1 MQDLEYEINVLK
13 KIVSYNTDSVTKTY
27 YRECAEVIADE
38 AEKIGLK
45 AEIFDA
51 KDKAKDHLPRPNVVA
66 TLDVGAPKTLLCIA
80 HFDIVPA
87 GNGWKYD
94 PFTLTLENG
103 KAYGRGAADDKSAI
117 ATLFGAARKVGK
129 SAKMNMKILATVD
142 EEVGGE
148 LGLGYLIND
157 IGIKG
162 DEALI
167 VDAGTEI
174 LSIGASGIVSGTITV
189 RGIQG
194 HAGYP
199 HKALNALEGMCKLVV
214 KLEEFKN
221 FRENKLSKFDAPPGS
236 YKPKVWGRFSVT
248 MLEAGIKSNII
259 PGVATSTFDMRLIPE
274 ENEFKAREELEK
286 FLSKVDLGDP
296 RYKIELNINLSGGNY
311 YTDPSLPLVQNF
323 KKAIENVTRKVIPV
337 AAELGGNDGR
347 YTSAKGIPTI
357 CYGPIR
363 NDTNFHG
370 VNEFVWLEDIRT
382 VRDVICWYLTH

>member
-1 MQDLEYEINVLK
+1 MEDIEYEINVLK
-13 KIVSYNTDSVTKTY
+13 KIVSYNTDSVTKSY
-27 YRECAEVIADE
+27 YRECAEAIAEE

-45 AEIFDA
+45 TEIYDA
-51 KDKAKDHLPRPNVVA
+51 RNKAKDGLPRPNVVA
-66 TLDVGAPKTLLCIA
+66 TLDVGASKTILCIA
-80 HFDIVPA
+80 HYDIVPA

-94 PFTLTLENG
+94 PFKLTVEG
-103 KAYGRGAADDKSAI
+103 GRAYGRGAADDKSAI
-117 ATLFGAARKVGK
+117 ATLLGAAKKVGK
-129 SAKMNMKILATVD
+129 SAKMNMKILATAD

-157 IGIKG
+157 VGIGG
-162 DEALI
+162 NEALI

-189 RGIQG
+189 KGIQG

-199 HKALNALEGMCKLVV
+199 HKALNAVEGLCKLVTN
-214 KLEEFKN
+214 LEKFKN

-248 MLEAGIKSNII
+248 MLQAGMKSNII
-259 PGVATSTFDMRLIPE
+259 PGSATATFDMRLLPE
-274 ENEFKAREELEK
+274 EDEDKARMELEE
-286 FLSKVDLGDP
+286 FISKVDLGDS
-296 RYKIELNINLSGGNY
+296 RYKVELNISLSGGNY
-311 YTDPSLPLVQNF
+311 FTDPSLPLVQNF
-323 KKAIENVTRKVIPV
+323 RAAIEKVTGKTIPI

-370 VNEFVWLEDIRT
+370 VNEFVWLEDIKS
-382 VRDVICWYLTH
+382 VRDAICWYLTH

>member
-1 MQDLEYEINVLK
+1 MQDIEYEINVLK
-13 KIVSYNTDSVTKTY
+13 KIVSYNTDSVTKSY
-27 YRECAEVIADE
+27 YRECAETIAEE

-45 AEIFDA
+45 TEIYDA
-51 KDKAKDHLPRPNVVA
+51 RHKAKDNLPRPNVVA
-66 TLDVGAPKTLLCIA
+66 TLDVGAPKTILCIA
-80 HFDIVPA
+80 HYDIVPA

-94 PFTLTLENG
+94 PFTLTVEG
-103 KAYGRGAADDKSAI
+103 GRAYGRGAADDKSAI
-117 ATLFGAARKVGK
+117 ATLLGAARKVGK
-129 SAKMNMKILATVD
+129 SAKMNMKILATAD

-157 IGIKG
+157 VGISG

-189 RGIQG
+189 KGIQG

-199 HKALNALEGMCKLVV
+199 HKALNAVEGLCRLVTDLEK
-214 KLEEFKN
+214 FKS

-248 MLEAGIKSNII
+248 MLQAGMKSNII
-259 PGVATSTFDMRLIPE
+259 PGVATATFDMRLLPE
-274 ENEFKAREELEK
+274 EDEAKAKMELEE
-286 FLSKVDLGDP
+286 FISKVNLGDP
-296 RYKIELNINLSGGNY
+296 RYKVELNISLSGGNY
-311 YTDPSLPLVQNF
+311 FTDPSLPLVQNF
-323 KKAIENVTRKVIPV
+323 RKAIEKVTGKAIPI

-370 VNEFVWLEDIRT
+370 VNEFVWLEDIKS
-382 VRDVICWYLTH
+382 VRDTICWYITH

>member
-1 MQDLEYEINVLK
+1 MQDLEYEVNVLK
-13 KIVSYNTDSVTKTY
+13 RIVSFNTDSVTKSH
-27 YRECAEVIADE
+27 YRECAEAIAEE

-45 AEIFDA
+45 VEVYDA
-51 KDKAKDHLPRPNVVA
+51 KDKAGDNLPRPNVVA
-66 TLDVGAPKTLLCIA
+66 TLDVGAPKTLLCVA
-80 HFDIVPA
+80 HYDIVPA

-94 PFTLTLENG
+94 PFTLTLEGG

-117 ATLFGAARKVGK
+117 ATLLGAARKVGK
-129 SAKMNMKILATVD
+129 KAKVNMKILATAD

-157 IGIKG
+157 VGVRG

-189 RGIQG
+189 KGIQG

-199 HKALNALEGMCKLVV
+199 HKALNALEGLCRLVV
-214 KLEEFKN
+214 KLEEFKS
-221 FRENKLSKFDAPPGS
+221 FRENKLSRFDAPPGS

-248 MLEAGIKSNII
+248 MLQAGMKSNII
-259 PGVATSTFDMRLIPE
+259 PGVATATFDMRLLPE
-274 ENEFKAREELEK
+274 EDELKARMELEN
-286 FLSKVDLGDP
+286 FISKADLGDS
-296 RYKIELNINLSGGNY
+296 RYKVELNIALSGGNY
-311 YTDPSLPLVQNF
+311 FTDPSLPLVQNF
-323 KKAIENVTRKVIPV
+323 KKAIENVTGKIIPI

-370 VNEFVWLEDIRT
+370 VNEFVWLEDIRD
-382 VRDVICWYLTH
+382 VRDAICWYLTH